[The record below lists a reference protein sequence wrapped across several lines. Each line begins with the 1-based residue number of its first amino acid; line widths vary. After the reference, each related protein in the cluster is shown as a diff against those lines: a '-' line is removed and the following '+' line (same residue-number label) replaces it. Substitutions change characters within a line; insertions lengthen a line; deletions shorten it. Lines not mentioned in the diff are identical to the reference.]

1 MTHLDL
7 TPEHRAKAAALKA
20 EKELYISLVLQITEL
35 TKTVKPNLE
44 ATYLLKIGSKK
55 LELLN
60 LQADV
65 SGLKFKM
72 EILQAAINRK
82 ETVDL
87 DAIDARIEEMLIA
100 YYQKIQTESEQLR
113 AAQNR
118 LSSLM
123 SAEET
128 AEIKKMYYALA
139 LKLHPDT
146 NPEQTAEE
154 MEMWHVVASAYL
166 LGDSQT
172 LKNLVA
178 VVENREPKSEN
189 ISDFDTA
196 VREIEL
202 FRLKNA
208 GLLKKILEIKQ
219 EFPFT
224 IAEKIEDESWIAEE
238 NKATVDQINLL
249 NSTKEKYTDYINIMM
264 EMLT

>member
-1 MTHLDL
+1 MTQLDL
-7 TPEHRAKAAALKA
+7 TTEHRAKTAALKA

-35 TKTVKPNLE
+35 TRTLKPNLE

-60 LQADV
+60 LQAEV

-82 ETVDL
+82 ENVDL
-87 DAIDARIEEMLIA
+87 AAIDARIEEMLIA
-100 YYQKIQTESEQLR
+100 YYQKIQIESEQLR

-123 SAEET
+123 TSEES
-128 AEIKKMYYALA
+128 AEIKKLYYALA

-146 NPEQTAEE
+146 NPQQTDEE
-154 MEMWHVVASAYL
+154 KELWHVVASAYL
-166 LGDSQT
+166 LGDMQT

-178 VVENREPKSEN
+178 VIENRKPLREN
-189 ISDFDTA
+189 IPDYDTA

-208 GLLKKILEIKQ
+208 GLLKKISKLKQ

-224 IAEKIEDESWIAEE
+224 ISGKLEDDSWVAEQ
-238 NKATVDQINLL
+238 NKVSVDQIEQL
-249 NSTKEKYTDYINIMM
+249 NITKEKYTDYINIMM
-264 EMLT
+264 EMLP

>member
-1 MTHLDL
+1 MTQLDL
-7 TPEHRAKAAALKA
+7 TPEHRAKTAALKA
-20 EKELYISLVLQITEL
+20 EKEFYISLVLQITEL
-35 TKTVKPNLE
+35 TRTVKPNLE

-60 LQADV
+60 LQAEV

-100 YYQKIQTESEQLR
+100 YYQKIQIESEQLR

-123 SAEET
+123 TAEESAET
-128 AEIKKMYYALA
+128 KKLYYALA

-146 NPEQTAEE
+146 NPQQSAED
-154 MEMWHVVASAYL
+154 MEMWHIVASAYL
-166 LGDSQT
+166 LGDTQT
-172 LKNLVA
+172 LKNLAA
-178 VVENREPKSEN
+178 VVENRKLKSEK
-189 ISDFDTA
+189 IPDYDTA

-202 FRLKNA
+202 FQLKNA
-208 GLLKKILEIKQ
+208 GLLKRISEIKQ

-224 IAEKIEDESWIAEE
+224 ISGKLEDDLWIAEQ
-238 NKATVDQINLL
+238 NKVTVDQIEQL
-249 NSTKEKYTDYINIMM
+249 NITKEKYTDYINIML
-264 EMLT
+264 EMIP